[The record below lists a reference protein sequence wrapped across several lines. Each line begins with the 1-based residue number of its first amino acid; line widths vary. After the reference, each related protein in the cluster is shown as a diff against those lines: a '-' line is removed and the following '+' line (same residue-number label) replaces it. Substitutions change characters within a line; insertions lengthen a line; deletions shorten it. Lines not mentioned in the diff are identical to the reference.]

1 MQLHQLYTP
10 LKKNIRTPD
19 ISSTKLPVTDLNT
32 APAVGADLNRH
43 LYKRMPQ
50 YELSYEVVSHKK
62 VFSDYPL
69 AVAIPLGK
77 KYISYFTFDKKDD
90 VCFMMELNK
99 DKKIVS
105 CEKIDTLFD
114 PACSIGTMFYGTLIS
129 AARQPETPVKLS
141 EEEYK
146 KQSEEFMA
154 GPKFFIIEDILLYN
168 GNSMKN
174 TEFSVKLG
182 YIEKIVKSYFVRRF
196 ASSRGV
202 IFMLPYMWGVSSP
215 NEETVMEAFKQVKPS
230 IFYNTHHIQLRQL
243 NITAPYINVSIDNIL
258 NKINKKDKSDNE
270 EKLFAKIQKML
281 ECSKLNLDYSKPQY
295 KYPTVFEV
303 KADISYDIYE
313 LYAYG
318 ENNTRIFYDTAF
330 IPNYTTSIFMNQLF
344 RRIRENENLDYIEE
358 SDDEA
363 DFENVDETKYADLNK
378 TLKMECQF
386 SFKFKKWVPVR
397 VADNTRVVHISRLIY
412 QSGKK

>member
-1 MQLHQLYTP
+1 MHQHQLY
-10 LKKNIRTPD
+10 
-19 ISSTKLPVTDLNT
+19 
-32 APAVGADLNRH
+32 
-43 LYKRMPQ
+43 KRLPQ

-62 VFSDYPL
+62 VFSDYPIAL
-69 AVAIPLGK
+69 AIPLGK

-105 CEKIDTLFD
+105 TEKINTLFD
-114 PACSIGTMFYGTLIS
+114 PICSIGTMLYGTLIS
-129 AARQPETPVKLS
+129 ADRQPETPIKMS

-146 KQSEEFMA
+146 KHTEEFMA
-154 GPKFFIIEDILLYN
+154 RPKFFVIEDILLYN
-168 GNSMKN
+168 GTSLKN
-174 TEFSVKLG
+174 TEFSIKLG
-182 YIEKIVKSYFVRRF
+182 YIEKIMKNLLVRRF
-196 ASSRGV
+196 ASVKGV
-202 IFMLPYMWGVSSP
+202 VFMLPFMWGIKSP
-215 NEETVMEAFKQVKPS
+215 TEETVVETFKQIKPT

-243 NITAPYINVSIDNIL
+243 NVTAPYINVSIDNIL

-281 ECSKLNLDYSKPQY
+281 ECSKLNIDFSKQQY
-295 KYPTVFEV
+295 KFPTIFEV
-303 KADISYDIYE
+303 KADASYDIYE

-330 IPNYTTSIFMNQLF
+330 IPNYNVSIFMNRLF

-363 DFENVDETKYADLNK
+363 DFENVDETKYVDLTK

-397 VADNTRVVHISRLIY
+397 VVDNARVVHISRLIY
-412 QSGKK
+412 QRGKN